1 MNKFRYWLP
10 LIFASLL
17 ALGIYVGMKLN
28 EPFNNKKSFFSFRTG
43 QFNKINDVVNYI
55 SQEYVDTVNQ
65 KKLVENTIEDMLHQ
79 LDPHSAYIPAED
91 LQSMNEPL
99 EGNFDGIGV
108 EFHVQQDTIMVVAAV
123 SGGPSEQLGIRSGDR
138 IVSVEGKNVA
148 GIQIS
153 NTQVTQMLR
162 GPSGTKVKVGI
173 YRRGNTKL
181 IEYTITRG
189 KIPVFSIDVSYMLDD
204 KTGYIKVSH
213 FAEHTYEEYIDAFT
227 GLKEKGLQSLVLDL
241 RGNPGGYL
249 KTAIQ
254 IADEFLP
261 EGNLIVYTQGHAR
274 PKETFNSSARGFFEK
289 GKLIVLI
296 DEGSA
301 SASEIVTGAVQDWDR
316 ATVVGRRSFGKGLVQ
331 EQSSFPDGSA
341 IRLTIARYYTP
352 TGRSIQKP
360 YNAGYGEYENELY
373 QRMKNGELSSSDS
386 VHFSDSLKFTTPG
399 GKIVYG
405 GGGIMPDVF
414 VPLDTTGV
422 SAFYSDVNAKGL
434 IVQFAYDYLDDHRK
448 EITEKYPDFETY
460 RKDFF
465 IGNDAYSKLVEYV
478 VKSGV
483 KKDESGIA
491 YSSFLI
497 RTQLKALIARQIWKN
512 NGFYPVIHELDAT
525 LKKAKELMRAN
536 LVAESSSAQEPK
548 KRVN

>member
-1 MNKFRYWLP
+1 MTKIRIWLP
-10 LIFASLL
+10 FIFASLL
-17 ALGIYVGMKLN
+17 AIGIYVGMKLN

-65 KKLVENTIEDMLHQ
+65 KKLVESTIEDMLHQ

-91 LQSMNEPL
+91 LQAMNEPL

-108 EFHVQQDTIMVVAAV
+108 EFHVQQDTIMVVTSV
-123 SGGPSEQLGIRSGDR
+123 SGGPSDQLGIRSGDR
-138 IVSVEGKNVA
+138 IVQVEGKNVA
-148 GIQIS
+148 GIHIT
-153 NTQVTQMLR
+153 NTQVTQLLR

-173 YRRGNTKL
+173 YRRGNSAL
-181 IEYTITRG
+181 VEYAITRG
-189 KIPVFSIDVSYMLDD
+189 KIPVFSVDVAYMLDD

-213 FAEHTYEEYIDAFT
+213 FAERTYEEYIDAFSK
-227 GLKEKGLQSLVLDL
+227 LKEKGLQSLILDL

-261 EGNLIVYTQGHAR
+261 EGKLIVYTQGHAR
-274 PKETFNSSARGFFEK
+274 PKESFNASARGFFER

-301 SASEIVTGAVQDWDR
+301 SASEIVSGAVQDWDR

-360 YNAGYGEYENELY
+360 YSAGYDEYENELFE
-373 QRMKNGELSSSDS
+373 RMKKGEFSSSDS
-386 VHFSDSLKFTTPG
+386 VHFSDSLKFKTPG

-405 GGGIMPDVF
+405 GGGIMPDIF
-414 VPLDTTGV
+414 VPLDTIGI
-422 SAFYSDVNAKGL
+422 SPFFNEANGKGL
-434 IVQFAYDYLDDHRK
+434 IVQYAYDFLDIHRK
-448 EITEKYPDFETY
+448 NITAQFADFSAYKKNFSIDNE
-460 RKDFF
+460 
-465 IGNDAYSKLVEYV
+465 AYSRFVEYAL
-478 VKSGV
+478 KNGV
-483 KKDESGIA
+483 KKEEKGEA
-491 YSSFLI
+491 YSSTII

-512 NGFYPVIHELDAT
+512 DGFYPIIQELDVT
-525 LKKAKELMRAN
+525 LKKAEELMKTN
-536 LVAESSSAQEPK
+536 QVAEASSGSSSQVK
-548 KRVN
+548 QN